1 MIRDRKGKWL
11 DSSVF
16 RQEAIKFL
24 EKGYYTEAP
33 YGTPEWLDY
42 WKEQLRRCIEGYE
55 VEGQKI
61 TGHHYCYLNFAQIE
75 RVEYRDGDEDDE
87 EALANKITSFPDF
100 WDGDYNF
107 FWSLEIARN
116 GICSKHTQVPSTDSE
131 KTKWNTLN
139 KKLKKLDKTSEEYF
153 KIKQERDKIS
163 EDVLGRLGLFVKPH
177 LDYLNGGYHFIV
189 GKARRKGYS
198 FKNGIIIANL
208 YNTVRNKLTLIGAYE
223 KKFIEQTMEKTLGFL
238 NFFNEHTG
246 FSKNRLIDK
255 KDFIKSGYIEEVNG
269 VNVEKG
275 YKSVIDAKRTFKDN
289 ADAMRGVDALFI
301 LLEEAGAFDNLAQS
315 YNAIVPSLTA
325 GSKITGQICII
336 GCVCKGT
343 KVYDAQ
349 GRLRNIED
357 ISKETGIIGY
367 AGTGVFKEKVTYVS
381 EPKKKPCYRII
392 TSNGKSIECSND
404 HPLMYSSNSADMRF
418 PTKKVA
424 FKKAEDLKVG
434 EQLISINQIPIFG
447 DKNIPYPRLIG
458 LLIGD
463 GYYGGTSTNLAI
475 ADSGIKE
482 FLDSLNVT
490 YKIVKQVDDYMYVN
504 IFGFSDLK
512 RELGIYGD
520 TKLKKHIPYDYHTYT
535 AKTLSEIVGGYFDA
549 DGTINYNKKKN
560 SYRISLCS
568 VNLFLLEQVQDI
580 LLRFGIHANIYKRK
594 HKPTILRSKV
604 NNKVYDINTEFSY
617 KLEFT
622 NIADVIKFKKQFYFT
637 DKKKQAILDSVDEN
651 RCGRL
656 QYDEVQFVNTLPNK
670 GEIFNYTKVG
680 NVRCEYIK
688 SIEYIGEQDVYN
700 LTANTSH
707 TYITNTFISHN
718 TSGDMEKG
726 TVDYA
731 DMYYNPLAYGL
742 MPFINIWDDN
752 AENTVCGF
760 FHPVVWNMEGFYDKQ
775 GNSDIKKA
783 LEWENARRKK
793 LLENSSSSILL
804 HRHMQEFPIKPAEA
818 FAMASHSEIV
828 CIEELRNRLNKI
840 QAKSIHIKKG
850 IPVTLHYNL
859 DRTKVL
865 AKPDLNNNLNPI
877 YNYKPK
883 TNDLNGAVVIY
894 EFPSDKVPQ
903 NFYKIG
909 YDPYRQNN
917 GTSLS
922 AITVFK
928 GHWRGEKTKYKIV
941 AEYYGRPQNSDMA
954 NEIALKLAMLYN
966 TQVMVENE
974 VTHPITYFER
984 KKALKY
990 LAAQPDRAI
999 SNSIQSSKVDRKYG
1013 CHMTDKIKEDC
1024 IKYTNDW
1031 LLNGY
1036 EDDFGNTLSVID
1048 EIDCPG
1054 FIEELLMYNRKG
1066 NFDRV
1071 SSFFMCMMQLQE
1083 QELEKEYSTSVD
1095 RVTEVINFLNKINGR
1110 R

>member
-1 MIRDRKGKWL
+1 MIRDSKGKWL

-16 RQEAIKFL
+16 RQEALRFM

-75 RVEYRDGDEDDE
+75 RVEYGEDDE
-87 EALANKITSFPDF
+87 DEDEALANKITSFPDF

-116 GICSKHTQVPSTDSE
+116 GICSKHTQVPSTDKE
-131 KTKWNTLN
+131 KSKWTELN
-139 KKLKKLDKTSEEYF
+139 KKLKKLTKDSEEY
-153 KIKQERDKIS
+153 IKTKSQRDKIS
-163 EDVLGRLGLFVKPH
+163 QDVLDRLGLFVKPH

-255 KDFIKSGYIEEVNG
+255 KDFIKSGYVEEING

-336 GCVCKGT
+336 G
-343 KVYDAQ
+343 
-349 GRLRNIED
+349 
-357 ISKETGIIGY
+357 
-367 AGTGVFKEKVTYVS
+367 
-381 EPKKKPCYRII
+381 
-392 TSNGKSIECSND
+392 
-404 HPLMYSSNSADMRF
+404 
-418 PTKKVA
+418 
-424 FKKAEDLKVG
+424 
-434 EQLISINQIPIFG
+434 
-447 DKNIPYPRLIG
+447 
-458 LLIGD
+458 
-463 GYYGGTSTNLAI
+463 
-475 ADSGIKE
+475 
-482 FLDSLNVT
+482 
-490 YKIVKQVDDYMYVN
+490 
-504 IFGFSDLK
+504 
-512 RELGIYGD
+512 
-520 TKLKKHIPYDYHTYT
+520 
-535 AKTLSEIVGGYFDA
+535 
-549 DGTINYNKKKN
+549 
-560 SYRISLCS
+560 
-568 VNLFLLEQVQDI
+568 
-580 LLRFGIHANIYKRK
+580 
-594 HKPTILRSKV
+594 
-604 NNKVYDINTEFSY
+604 
-617 KLEFT
+617 
-622 NIADVIKFKKQFYFT
+622 
-637 DKKKQAILDSVDEN
+637 
-651 RCGRL
+651 
-656 QYDEVQFVNTLPNK
+656 
-670 GEIFNYTKVG
+670 
-680 NVRCEYIK
+680 
-688 SIEYIGEQDVYN
+688 
-700 LTANTSH
+700 
-707 TYITNTFISHN
+707 

-731 DMYYNPLAYGL
+731 DMFYNPLAYGL
-742 MPFINIWDDN
+742 MPFVNIWDDN

-760 FHPVVWNMEGFYDKQ
+760 FHPVIWNMEGFYDKQ

-783 LEWENARRKK
+783 LEWENARRKR

-804 HRHMQEFPIKPAEA
+804 HRHMQEFPLCPAEA
-818 FAMASHSEIV
+818 FSMASHSEIV
-828 CIEELRNRLNKI
+828 CVEELRNRLNKI
-840 QAKSIHIKKG
+840 QAKSLHIKKG
-850 IPVTLHYNL
+850 IPVTLVYNQ
-859 DRTKVL
+859 DKTKVI
-865 AKPDLNNNLNPI
+865 AKPDLNNVLNPI

-894 EFPSDKVPQ
+894 EFPSENVPQ

-941 AEYYGRPQNSDMA
+941 AEYYGRPQNSDMV
-954 NEIALKLAMLYN
+954 NEIALKLAILYN

-1083 QELEKEYSTSVD
+1083 QELEKEYSSSVS
-1095 RVTEVINFLNKINGR
+1095 RLEEVISYLNSLNGR

>member
-1 MIRDRKGKWL
+1 MIRDSKGKWL

-16 RQEAIKFL
+16 RQEALRFM

-75 RVEYRDGDEDDE
+75 RVEYGEDDE
-87 EALANKITSFPDF
+87 DEDEALANKITSFPDF

-116 GICSKHTQVPSTDSE
+116 GICSKHTQVPSTDKE
-131 KTKWNTLN
+131 KSKWTELN
-139 KKLKKLDKTSEEYF
+139 KKLKKLTKDSEEY
-153 KIKQERDKIS
+153 IKTKNQRDKIS
-163 EDVLGRLGLFVKPH
+163 QDVLDRLGLFVKPH

-255 KDFIKSGYIEEVNG
+255 KDFIKSGYVEEVNG

-336 GCVCKGT
+336 G
-343 KVYDAQ
+343 
-349 GRLRNIED
+349 
-357 ISKETGIIGY
+357 
-367 AGTGVFKEKVTYVS
+367 
-381 EPKKKPCYRII
+381 
-392 TSNGKSIECSND
+392 
-404 HPLMYSSNSADMRF
+404 
-418 PTKKVA
+418 
-424 FKKAEDLKVG
+424 
-434 EQLISINQIPIFG
+434 
-447 DKNIPYPRLIG
+447 
-458 LLIGD
+458 
-463 GYYGGTSTNLAI
+463 
-475 ADSGIKE
+475 
-482 FLDSLNVT
+482 
-490 YKIVKQVDDYMYVN
+490 
-504 IFGFSDLK
+504 
-512 RELGIYGD
+512 
-520 TKLKKHIPYDYHTYT
+520 
-535 AKTLSEIVGGYFDA
+535 
-549 DGTINYNKKKN
+549 
-560 SYRISLCS
+560 
-568 VNLFLLEQVQDI
+568 
-580 LLRFGIHANIYKRK
+580 
-594 HKPTILRSKV
+594 
-604 NNKVYDINTEFSY
+604 
-617 KLEFT
+617 
-622 NIADVIKFKKQFYFT
+622 
-637 DKKKQAILDSVDEN
+637 
-651 RCGRL
+651 
-656 QYDEVQFVNTLPNK
+656 
-670 GEIFNYTKVG
+670 
-680 NVRCEYIK
+680 
-688 SIEYIGEQDVYN
+688 
-700 LTANTSH
+700 
-707 TYITNTFISHN
+707 

-731 DMYYNPLAYGL
+731 DMFYNPLAYGL
-742 MPFINIWDDN
+742 MPFVNIWDDN

-783 LEWENARRKK
+783 LEWENARRKR

-804 HRHMQEFPIKPAEA
+804 HRHMQEFPLCPAEA
-818 FAMASHSEIV
+818 FSMASHSEIV
-828 CIEELRNRLNKI
+828 CVEELRNRLNKI
-840 QAKSIHIKKG
+840 QAKSLHIKKG
-850 IPVTLHYNL
+850 IPVTLVYNQ
-859 DRTKVL
+859 DKTKVI
-865 AKPDLNNNLNPI
+865 AKPDLNNVLNPI

-894 EFPSDKVPQ
+894 EFPSENVPQ

-941 AEYYGRPQNSDMA
+941 AEYYGRPQNSDMV

-1083 QELEKEYSTSVD
+1083 QELEKEYSSSVS
-1095 RVTEVINFLNKINGR
+1095 RLEEVISYLNSLNGR

>member
-1 MIRDRKGKWL
+1 MIRDSKGKWL

-16 RQEAIKFL
+16 RQEALRFM

-55 VEGQKI
+55 IEGQKI

-75 RVEYRDGDEDDE
+75 RVEYGEDDE
-87 EALANKITSFPDF
+87 DEDEALANKITSFPDF

-116 GICSKHTQVPSTDSE
+116 GICSKHTQVPSTDKE
-131 KTKWNTLN
+131 KSKWTELN
-139 KKLKKLDKTSEEYF
+139 KKLKKLTKDSEEY
-153 KIKQERDKIS
+153 IKTKSQRDKIS
-163 EDVLGRLGLFVKPH
+163 QDVLDRLGLFVKPH

-246 FSKNRLIDK
+246 FSKNKLIDK
-255 KDFIKSGYIEEVNG
+255 KDFIKSGYVEEVNG

-336 GCVCKGT
+336 G
-343 KVYDAQ
+343 
-349 GRLRNIED
+349 
-357 ISKETGIIGY
+357 
-367 AGTGVFKEKVTYVS
+367 
-381 EPKKKPCYRII
+381 
-392 TSNGKSIECSND
+392 
-404 HPLMYSSNSADMRF
+404 
-418 PTKKVA
+418 
-424 FKKAEDLKVG
+424 
-434 EQLISINQIPIFG
+434 
-447 DKNIPYPRLIG
+447 
-458 LLIGD
+458 
-463 GYYGGTSTNLAI
+463 
-475 ADSGIKE
+475 
-482 FLDSLNVT
+482 
-490 YKIVKQVDDYMYVN
+490 
-504 IFGFSDLK
+504 
-512 RELGIYGD
+512 
-520 TKLKKHIPYDYHTYT
+520 
-535 AKTLSEIVGGYFDA
+535 
-549 DGTINYNKKKN
+549 
-560 SYRISLCS
+560 
-568 VNLFLLEQVQDI
+568 
-580 LLRFGIHANIYKRK
+580 
-594 HKPTILRSKV
+594 
-604 NNKVYDINTEFSY
+604 
-617 KLEFT
+617 
-622 NIADVIKFKKQFYFT
+622 
-637 DKKKQAILDSVDEN
+637 
-651 RCGRL
+651 
-656 QYDEVQFVNTLPNK
+656 
-670 GEIFNYTKVG
+670 
-680 NVRCEYIK
+680 
-688 SIEYIGEQDVYN
+688 
-700 LTANTSH
+700 
-707 TYITNTFISHN
+707 

-731 DMYYNPLAYGL
+731 DMFYNPLAYGL
-742 MPFINIWDDN
+742 MPFVNIWDDN

-783 LEWENARRKK
+783 LEWENARRKR

-804 HRHMQEFPIKPAEA
+804 HRHMQEFPLCPAEA
-818 FAMASHSEIV
+818 FSMASHSEIV

-840 QAKSIHIKKG
+840 QAKSLHIKKG
-850 IPVTLHYNL
+850 IPVTLVYNQ
-859 DRTKVL
+859 DKTKVI
-865 AKPDLNNNLNPI
+865 AKPDLNNVLNPI

-894 EFPSDKVPQ
+894 EFPSENVPQ

-941 AEYYGRPQNSDMA
+941 AEYYGRPQNSDMV
-954 NEIALKLAMLYN
+954 NEIALKLAILYN

-1083 QELEKEYSTSVD
+1083 QELEKEYSSSVS
-1095 RVTEVINFLNKINGR
+1095 RLEEVISYLNSLNGR

>member
-1 MIRDRKGKWL
+1 MIRDSKGKWL

-16 RQEAIKFL
+16 RQEALRFM

-75 RVEYRDGDEDDE
+75 RVEYGEDDE
-87 EALANKITSFPDF
+87 DEDEALANKITSFPDF

-116 GICSKHTQVPSTDSE
+116 GICSKHTQVPSTDKE
-131 KTKWNTLN
+131 KSKWTELN
-139 KKLKKLDKTSEEYF
+139 KKLKKLTKDSEEY
-153 KIKQERDKIS
+153 IKTKNQRDKIS
-163 EDVLGRLGLFVKPH
+163 QDVLDRLGLFVKPH

-255 KDFIKSGYIEEVNG
+255 KDFIKSGYVEEING

-336 GCVCKGT
+336 G
-343 KVYDAQ
+343 
-349 GRLRNIED
+349 
-357 ISKETGIIGY
+357 
-367 AGTGVFKEKVTYVS
+367 
-381 EPKKKPCYRII
+381 
-392 TSNGKSIECSND
+392 
-404 HPLMYSSNSADMRF
+404 
-418 PTKKVA
+418 
-424 FKKAEDLKVG
+424 
-434 EQLISINQIPIFG
+434 
-447 DKNIPYPRLIG
+447 
-458 LLIGD
+458 
-463 GYYGGTSTNLAI
+463 
-475 ADSGIKE
+475 
-482 FLDSLNVT
+482 
-490 YKIVKQVDDYMYVN
+490 
-504 IFGFSDLK
+504 
-512 RELGIYGD
+512 
-520 TKLKKHIPYDYHTYT
+520 
-535 AKTLSEIVGGYFDA
+535 
-549 DGTINYNKKKN
+549 
-560 SYRISLCS
+560 
-568 VNLFLLEQVQDI
+568 
-580 LLRFGIHANIYKRK
+580 
-594 HKPTILRSKV
+594 
-604 NNKVYDINTEFSY
+604 
-617 KLEFT
+617 
-622 NIADVIKFKKQFYFT
+622 
-637 DKKKQAILDSVDEN
+637 
-651 RCGRL
+651 
-656 QYDEVQFVNTLPNK
+656 
-670 GEIFNYTKVG
+670 
-680 NVRCEYIK
+680 
-688 SIEYIGEQDVYN
+688 
-700 LTANTSH
+700 
-707 TYITNTFISHN
+707 

-731 DMYYNPLAYGL
+731 DMFYNPLAYGL
-742 MPFINIWDDN
+742 MPFVNIWDDN

-783 LEWENARRKK
+783 LEWENARRKR

-804 HRHMQEFPIKPAEA
+804 HRHMQEFPLCPAEA
-818 FAMASHSEIV
+818 FSMASHSEIV
-828 CIEELRNRLNKI
+828 CVEELRNRLNKI
-840 QAKSIHIKKG
+840 QAKSLHIKKG
-850 IPVTLHYNL
+850 IPVTLVYNQ
-859 DRTKVL
+859 DKTKVI
-865 AKPDLNNNLNPI
+865 AKPDLNNVLNPI

-894 EFPSDKVPQ
+894 EFPSENVPQ

-941 AEYYGRPQNSDMA
+941 AEYYGRPQNSDMV

-984 KKALKY
+984 KKELKY

-1083 QELEKEYSTSVD
+1083 QELEKEYSSSVS
-1095 RVTEVINFLNKINGR
+1095 RLEEVISYLNSLNGR

>member
-1 MIRDRKGKWL
+1 MIRDNKGKWL

-16 RQEAIKFL
+16 RQEALRFM

-75 RVEYRDGDEDDE
+75 RVEYGEEDDDED

-116 GICSKHTQVPSTDSE
+116 GICSKHTQVPSTDKE
-131 KTKWNTLN
+131 KSKWTELN
-139 KKLKKLDKTSEEYF
+139 KKLKKLTKDSEEYN
-153 KIKQERDKIS
+153 KTKNQRDKIS
-163 EDVLGRLGLFVKPH
+163 QDVLDRLGLFVKPH

-255 KDFIKSGYIEEVNG
+255 KDFIKSGYVEEING

-336 GCVCKGT
+336 G
-343 KVYDAQ
+343 
-349 GRLRNIED
+349 
-357 ISKETGIIGY
+357 
-367 AGTGVFKEKVTYVS
+367 
-381 EPKKKPCYRII
+381 
-392 TSNGKSIECSND
+392 
-404 HPLMYSSNSADMRF
+404 
-418 PTKKVA
+418 
-424 FKKAEDLKVG
+424 
-434 EQLISINQIPIFG
+434 
-447 DKNIPYPRLIG
+447 
-458 LLIGD
+458 
-463 GYYGGTSTNLAI
+463 
-475 ADSGIKE
+475 
-482 FLDSLNVT
+482 
-490 YKIVKQVDDYMYVN
+490 
-504 IFGFSDLK
+504 
-512 RELGIYGD
+512 
-520 TKLKKHIPYDYHTYT
+520 
-535 AKTLSEIVGGYFDA
+535 
-549 DGTINYNKKKN
+549 
-560 SYRISLCS
+560 
-568 VNLFLLEQVQDI
+568 
-580 LLRFGIHANIYKRK
+580 
-594 HKPTILRSKV
+594 
-604 NNKVYDINTEFSY
+604 
-617 KLEFT
+617 
-622 NIADVIKFKKQFYFT
+622 
-637 DKKKQAILDSVDEN
+637 
-651 RCGRL
+651 
-656 QYDEVQFVNTLPNK
+656 
-670 GEIFNYTKVG
+670 
-680 NVRCEYIK
+680 
-688 SIEYIGEQDVYN
+688 
-700 LTANTSH
+700 
-707 TYITNTFISHN
+707 

-731 DMYYNPLAYGL
+731 DMFYNPLAYGL
-742 MPFINIWDDN
+742 MPFVNIWDDN

-783 LEWENARRKK
+783 LEWENARRKR

-804 HRHMQEFPIKPAEA
+804 HRHMQEFPLCPAEA
-818 FAMASHSEIV
+818 FSMASHSEIV

-840 QAKSIHIKKG
+840 QAKSLHIKKG
-850 IPVTLHYNL
+850 IPVTLVYNQ
-859 DRTKVL
+859 DKTKVI
-865 AKPDLNNNLNPI
+865 AKPDLNNVLNPI

-894 EFPSDKVPQ
+894 EFPSENVPQ

-941 AEYYGRPQNSDMA
+941 AEYYGRPQNSDMV
-954 NEIALKLAMLYN
+954 NEIALKLAILYN

-1083 QELEKEYSTSVD
+1083 QELEKEYSSSVS
-1095 RVTEVINFLNKINGR
+1095 RLEEVISYLNSLNGR

>member
-1 MIRDRKGKWL
+1 MIRDSKGKWL

-16 RQEAIKFL
+16 RQEAIRFM

-75 RVEYRDGDEDDE
+75 RVEYGEDDE
-87 EALANKITSFPDF
+87 DEDEALANKITSFPDF

-116 GICSKHTQVPSTDSE
+116 GICSKHTQVPSTDKE
-131 KTKWNTLN
+131 KSKWTELN
-139 KKLKKLDKTSEEYF
+139 KKLKKLTKDSEEY
-153 KIKQERDKIS
+153 IKTKSQRDKIS
-163 EDVLGRLGLFVKPH
+163 QDVLDRLGLFVKPH

-255 KDFIKSGYIEEVNG
+255 KDFIKSGYVEEING

-336 GCVCKGT
+336 G
-343 KVYDAQ
+343 
-349 GRLRNIED
+349 
-357 ISKETGIIGY
+357 
-367 AGTGVFKEKVTYVS
+367 
-381 EPKKKPCYRII
+381 
-392 TSNGKSIECSND
+392 
-404 HPLMYSSNSADMRF
+404 
-418 PTKKVA
+418 
-424 FKKAEDLKVG
+424 
-434 EQLISINQIPIFG
+434 
-447 DKNIPYPRLIG
+447 
-458 LLIGD
+458 
-463 GYYGGTSTNLAI
+463 
-475 ADSGIKE
+475 
-482 FLDSLNVT
+482 
-490 YKIVKQVDDYMYVN
+490 
-504 IFGFSDLK
+504 
-512 RELGIYGD
+512 
-520 TKLKKHIPYDYHTYT
+520 
-535 AKTLSEIVGGYFDA
+535 
-549 DGTINYNKKKN
+549 
-560 SYRISLCS
+560 
-568 VNLFLLEQVQDI
+568 
-580 LLRFGIHANIYKRK
+580 
-594 HKPTILRSKV
+594 
-604 NNKVYDINTEFSY
+604 
-617 KLEFT
+617 
-622 NIADVIKFKKQFYFT
+622 
-637 DKKKQAILDSVDEN
+637 
-651 RCGRL
+651 
-656 QYDEVQFVNTLPNK
+656 
-670 GEIFNYTKVG
+670 
-680 NVRCEYIK
+680 
-688 SIEYIGEQDVYN
+688 
-700 LTANTSH
+700 
-707 TYITNTFISHN
+707 

-731 DMYYNPLAYGL
+731 DMFYNPLAYGL
-742 MPFINIWDDN
+742 MPFVNIWDDN

-783 LEWENARRKK
+783 LEWENARRKR

-804 HRHMQEFPIKPAEA
+804 HRHMQEFPLCPAEA
-818 FAMASHSEIV
+818 FSMASHSEIV

-840 QAKSIHIKKG
+840 QAKSLHIKKG
-850 IPVTLHYNL
+850 IPVTLVYNQ
-859 DRTKVL
+859 DKTKVI
-865 AKPDLNNNLNPI
+865 AKPDLNNVLNPI

-894 EFPSDKVPQ
+894 EFPSENVPQ

-941 AEYYGRPQNSDMA
+941 AEYYGRPQNSDMV
-954 NEIALKLAMLYN
+954 NEIALKLAILYN

-1083 QELEKEYSTSVD
+1083 QELEKEYSSSVS
-1095 RVTEVINFLNKINGR
+1095 RLEEVISYLNSLNGR

>member
-1 MIRDRKGKWL
+1 MIRDSKGKWL

-16 RQEAIKFL
+16 RQEALRFM

-75 RVEYRDGDEDDE
+75 RVEYGEDDE
-87 EALANKITSFPDF
+87 DEDEALANKITSFPDF

-116 GICSKHTQVPSTDSE
+116 GICSKHTQVPSTDKE
-131 KTKWNTLN
+131 KSKWTELN
-139 KKLKKLDKTSEEYF
+139 KKLKKLTKDSEEY
-153 KIKQERDKIS
+153 IKTKSQRDKIS
-163 EDVLGRLGLFVKPH
+163 QDVLDRLGLFVKPH

-255 KDFIKSGYIEEVNG
+255 KDFIKSGYVEEING

-336 GCVCKGT
+336 G
-343 KVYDAQ
+343 
-349 GRLRNIED
+349 
-357 ISKETGIIGY
+357 
-367 AGTGVFKEKVTYVS
+367 
-381 EPKKKPCYRII
+381 
-392 TSNGKSIECSND
+392 
-404 HPLMYSSNSADMRF
+404 
-418 PTKKVA
+418 
-424 FKKAEDLKVG
+424 
-434 EQLISINQIPIFG
+434 
-447 DKNIPYPRLIG
+447 
-458 LLIGD
+458 
-463 GYYGGTSTNLAI
+463 
-475 ADSGIKE
+475 
-482 FLDSLNVT
+482 
-490 YKIVKQVDDYMYVN
+490 
-504 IFGFSDLK
+504 
-512 RELGIYGD
+512 
-520 TKLKKHIPYDYHTYT
+520 
-535 AKTLSEIVGGYFDA
+535 
-549 DGTINYNKKKN
+549 
-560 SYRISLCS
+560 
-568 VNLFLLEQVQDI
+568 
-580 LLRFGIHANIYKRK
+580 
-594 HKPTILRSKV
+594 
-604 NNKVYDINTEFSY
+604 
-617 KLEFT
+617 
-622 NIADVIKFKKQFYFT
+622 
-637 DKKKQAILDSVDEN
+637 
-651 RCGRL
+651 
-656 QYDEVQFVNTLPNK
+656 
-670 GEIFNYTKVG
+670 
-680 NVRCEYIK
+680 
-688 SIEYIGEQDVYN
+688 
-700 LTANTSH
+700 
-707 TYITNTFISHN
+707 

-731 DMYYNPLAYGL
+731 DMFYNPLAYGL
-742 MPFINIWDDN
+742 MPFVNIWDDN

-783 LEWENARRKK
+783 LEWENARRKR

-804 HRHMQEFPIKPAEA
+804 HRHMQEFPLCPAEA
-818 FAMASHSEIV
+818 FSMASHSEIV

-840 QAKSIHIKKG
+840 QAKSLHIKKG
-850 IPVTLHYNL
+850 IPVTLVYNQ
-859 DRTKVL
+859 DKTKVI
-865 AKPDLNNNLNPI
+865 AKPDLNNVLNPI

-894 EFPSDKVPQ
+894 EFPSENVPQ

-941 AEYYGRPQNSDMA
+941 AEYYGRPQNSDMV
-954 NEIALKLAMLYN
+954 NEIALKLAILYN

-1083 QELEKEYSTSVD
+1083 QELEKEYSSSVS
-1095 RVTEVINFLNKINGR
+1095 RLEEVISYLNSLNGR

>member
-1 MIRDRKGKWL
+1 MIRDSKGKWL

-16 RQEAIKFL
+16 RQEALRFM

-75 RVEYRDGDEDDE
+75 RVEYGEDDE
-87 EALANKITSFPDF
+87 DEDEALANKITSFPDF

-116 GICSKHTQVPSTDSE
+116 GICSKHTQVPSTDKE
-131 KTKWNTLN
+131 KSKWTELN
-139 KKLKKLDKTSEEYF
+139 KKLKKLTKDSEEY
-153 KIKQERDKIS
+153 IKTKSQRDKIS
-163 EDVLGRLGLFVKPH
+163 QDVLDRLGLFVKPH

-255 KDFIKSGYIEEVNG
+255 KDFIKSGYVEEING

-336 GCVCKGT
+336 G
-343 KVYDAQ
+343 
-349 GRLRNIED
+349 
-357 ISKETGIIGY
+357 
-367 AGTGVFKEKVTYVS
+367 
-381 EPKKKPCYRII
+381 
-392 TSNGKSIECSND
+392 
-404 HPLMYSSNSADMRF
+404 
-418 PTKKVA
+418 
-424 FKKAEDLKVG
+424 
-434 EQLISINQIPIFG
+434 
-447 DKNIPYPRLIG
+447 
-458 LLIGD
+458 
-463 GYYGGTSTNLAI
+463 
-475 ADSGIKE
+475 
-482 FLDSLNVT
+482 
-490 YKIVKQVDDYMYVN
+490 
-504 IFGFSDLK
+504 
-512 RELGIYGD
+512 
-520 TKLKKHIPYDYHTYT
+520 
-535 AKTLSEIVGGYFDA
+535 
-549 DGTINYNKKKN
+549 
-560 SYRISLCS
+560 
-568 VNLFLLEQVQDI
+568 
-580 LLRFGIHANIYKRK
+580 
-594 HKPTILRSKV
+594 
-604 NNKVYDINTEFSY
+604 
-617 KLEFT
+617 
-622 NIADVIKFKKQFYFT
+622 
-637 DKKKQAILDSVDEN
+637 
-651 RCGRL
+651 
-656 QYDEVQFVNTLPNK
+656 
-670 GEIFNYTKVG
+670 
-680 NVRCEYIK
+680 
-688 SIEYIGEQDVYN
+688 
-700 LTANTSH
+700 
-707 TYITNTFISHN
+707 

-731 DMYYNPLAYGL
+731 DMFYNPLAYGL
-742 MPFINIWDDN
+742 MPFVNIWDDN

-783 LEWENARRKK
+783 LEWENARRKR

-804 HRHMQEFPIKPAEA
+804 HRHMQEFPLCPAEA
-818 FAMASHSEIV
+818 FSMASHSEIV

-840 QAKSIHIKKG
+840 QAKSLHIKKG
-850 IPVTLHYNL
+850 IPVTLVYNQ
-859 DRTKVL
+859 DKTKVI
-865 AKPDLNNNLNPI
+865 AKPDLNNVLNPI

-894 EFPSDKVPQ
+894 EFPSENVQQ

-941 AEYYGRPQNSDMA
+941 AEYYGRPQNSDMV
-954 NEIALKLAMLYN
+954 NEIALKLAILYN

-1083 QELEKEYSTSVD
+1083 QELEKEYSSSVS
-1095 RVTEVINFLNKINGR
+1095 RLEEVISYLNSLNGR

>member
-1 MIRDRKGKWL
+1 MIRDSKGKWL

-16 RQEAIKFL
+16 RQEAIRFM

-33 YGTPEWLDY
+33 YGTTEWLDY

-75 RVEYRDGDEDDE
+75 RVEYGEEDEDED

-116 GICSKHTQVPSTDSE
+116 GICSKHTQVPSTDKE
-131 KTKWNTLN
+131 KSKWTELN
-139 KKLKKLDKTSEEYF
+139 KKLKKLTKDSEEY
-153 KIKQERDKIS
+153 IKTKNQRDKIS
-163 EDVLGRLGLFVKPH
+163 QDVLDRLGLFVKPH

-255 KDFIKSGYIEEVNG
+255 KDFIKSGYVEEING

-336 GCVCKGT
+336 G
-343 KVYDAQ
+343 
-349 GRLRNIED
+349 
-357 ISKETGIIGY
+357 
-367 AGTGVFKEKVTYVS
+367 
-381 EPKKKPCYRII
+381 
-392 TSNGKSIECSND
+392 
-404 HPLMYSSNSADMRF
+404 
-418 PTKKVA
+418 
-424 FKKAEDLKVG
+424 
-434 EQLISINQIPIFG
+434 
-447 DKNIPYPRLIG
+447 
-458 LLIGD
+458 
-463 GYYGGTSTNLAI
+463 
-475 ADSGIKE
+475 
-482 FLDSLNVT
+482 
-490 YKIVKQVDDYMYVN
+490 
-504 IFGFSDLK
+504 
-512 RELGIYGD
+512 
-520 TKLKKHIPYDYHTYT
+520 
-535 AKTLSEIVGGYFDA
+535 
-549 DGTINYNKKKN
+549 
-560 SYRISLCS
+560 
-568 VNLFLLEQVQDI
+568 
-580 LLRFGIHANIYKRK
+580 
-594 HKPTILRSKV
+594 
-604 NNKVYDINTEFSY
+604 
-617 KLEFT
+617 
-622 NIADVIKFKKQFYFT
+622 
-637 DKKKQAILDSVDEN
+637 
-651 RCGRL
+651 
-656 QYDEVQFVNTLPNK
+656 
-670 GEIFNYTKVG
+670 
-680 NVRCEYIK
+680 
-688 SIEYIGEQDVYN
+688 
-700 LTANTSH
+700 
-707 TYITNTFISHN
+707 

-731 DMYYNPLAYGL
+731 DMFYNPLAYGL
-742 MPFINIWDDN
+742 MPFVNIWDDN

-783 LEWENARRKK
+783 LEWENARRKR

-804 HRHMQEFPIKPAEA
+804 HRHMQEFPLCPAEA
-818 FAMASHSEIV
+818 FSMASHSEIV

-840 QAKSIHIKKG
+840 QAKSLHIKKG
-850 IPVTLHYNL
+850 IPVTLVYNQ
-859 DRTKVL
+859 DKTKVI
-865 AKPDLNNNLNPI
+865 AKPDLNNVLNPI

-894 EFPSDKVPQ
+894 EFPSENVPQ

-941 AEYYGRPQNSDMA
+941 AEYYGRPQNSDMV
-954 NEIALKLAMLYN
+954 NEIALKLAILYN

-1083 QELEKEYSTSVD
+1083 QELEKEYSSSVS
-1095 RVTEVINFLNKINGR
+1095 RLEEVISYLNSLNGR

>member
-1 MIRDRKGKWL
+1 MIRDSKGKWL

-16 RQEAIKFL
+16 RQEALRFM

-75 RVEYRDGDEDDE
+75 RVEYGEDDE
-87 EALANKITSFPDF
+87 DEDEALANKITSFPDF

-116 GICSKHTQVPSTDSE
+116 GICSKHTQVPSTDKE
-131 KTKWNTLN
+131 KSKWTELN
-139 KKLKKLDKTSEEYF
+139 KKLKKLTKDSEEY
-153 KIKQERDKIS
+153 IKTKSQRDKIS
-163 EDVLGRLGLFVKPH
+163 QDVLDRLGLFVKPH

-255 KDFIKSGYIEEVNG
+255 KDFIKSGYVEEING

-336 GCVCKGT
+336 G
-343 KVYDAQ
+343 
-349 GRLRNIED
+349 
-357 ISKETGIIGY
+357 
-367 AGTGVFKEKVTYVS
+367 
-381 EPKKKPCYRII
+381 
-392 TSNGKSIECSND
+392 
-404 HPLMYSSNSADMRF
+404 
-418 PTKKVA
+418 
-424 FKKAEDLKVG
+424 
-434 EQLISINQIPIFG
+434 
-447 DKNIPYPRLIG
+447 
-458 LLIGD
+458 
-463 GYYGGTSTNLAI
+463 
-475 ADSGIKE
+475 
-482 FLDSLNVT
+482 
-490 YKIVKQVDDYMYVN
+490 
-504 IFGFSDLK
+504 
-512 RELGIYGD
+512 
-520 TKLKKHIPYDYHTYT
+520 
-535 AKTLSEIVGGYFDA
+535 
-549 DGTINYNKKKN
+549 
-560 SYRISLCS
+560 
-568 VNLFLLEQVQDI
+568 
-580 LLRFGIHANIYKRK
+580 
-594 HKPTILRSKV
+594 
-604 NNKVYDINTEFSY
+604 
-617 KLEFT
+617 
-622 NIADVIKFKKQFYFT
+622 
-637 DKKKQAILDSVDEN
+637 
-651 RCGRL
+651 
-656 QYDEVQFVNTLPNK
+656 
-670 GEIFNYTKVG
+670 
-680 NVRCEYIK
+680 
-688 SIEYIGEQDVYN
+688 
-700 LTANTSH
+700 
-707 TYITNTFISHN
+707 

-731 DMYYNPLAYGL
+731 DMFYNPLAYGL
-742 MPFINIWDDN
+742 MPFVNIWDDN

-783 LEWENARRKK
+783 LEWENARRKR

-804 HRHMQEFPIKPAEA
+804 HRHMQEFPLCPAEA
-818 FAMASHSEIV
+818 FSMASHSEIV
-828 CIEELRNRLNKI
+828 CVEELRNRLNKI
-840 QAKSIHIKKG
+840 QAKSLHIKKG
-850 IPVTLHYNL
+850 IPVTLVYNQ
-859 DRTKVL
+859 DKTKVI
-865 AKPDLNNNLNPI
+865 AKPDLNNVLNPI

-894 EFPSDKVPQ
+894 EFPSENVPQ

-941 AEYYGRPQNSDMA
+941 AEYYGRPQNSDMV
-954 NEIALKLAMLYN
+954 NEIALKLAILYN

-1083 QELEKEYSTSVD
+1083 QELEKEYSSSVS
-1095 RVTEVINFLNKINGR
+1095 RLEEVISYLNSLNGR

>member
-1 MIRDRKGKWL
+1 MIRDSKGKWL

-16 RQEAIKFL
+16 RQEALRFM

-75 RVEYRDGDEDDE
+75 RVEYGEDDE
-87 EALANKITSFPDF
+87 DEDEALANKITSFPDF

-116 GICSKHTQVPSTDSE
+116 GICSKHTQVPSTDKE
-131 KTKWNTLN
+131 KSKWTELN
-139 KKLKKLDKTSEEYF
+139 KKLKKLTKDSEEY
-153 KIKQERDKIS
+153 IKTKNQRDKIS
-163 EDVLGRLGLFVKPH
+163 QDVLDRLGLFVKPH

-255 KDFIKSGYIEEVNG
+255 KDFIKSGYVEEING

-336 GCVCKGT
+336 G
-343 KVYDAQ
+343 
-349 GRLRNIED
+349 
-357 ISKETGIIGY
+357 
-367 AGTGVFKEKVTYVS
+367 
-381 EPKKKPCYRII
+381 
-392 TSNGKSIECSND
+392 
-404 HPLMYSSNSADMRF
+404 
-418 PTKKVA
+418 
-424 FKKAEDLKVG
+424 
-434 EQLISINQIPIFG
+434 
-447 DKNIPYPRLIG
+447 
-458 LLIGD
+458 
-463 GYYGGTSTNLAI
+463 
-475 ADSGIKE
+475 
-482 FLDSLNVT
+482 
-490 YKIVKQVDDYMYVN
+490 
-504 IFGFSDLK
+504 
-512 RELGIYGD
+512 
-520 TKLKKHIPYDYHTYT
+520 
-535 AKTLSEIVGGYFDA
+535 
-549 DGTINYNKKKN
+549 
-560 SYRISLCS
+560 
-568 VNLFLLEQVQDI
+568 
-580 LLRFGIHANIYKRK
+580 
-594 HKPTILRSKV
+594 
-604 NNKVYDINTEFSY
+604 
-617 KLEFT
+617 
-622 NIADVIKFKKQFYFT
+622 
-637 DKKKQAILDSVDEN
+637 
-651 RCGRL
+651 
-656 QYDEVQFVNTLPNK
+656 
-670 GEIFNYTKVG
+670 
-680 NVRCEYIK
+680 
-688 SIEYIGEQDVYN
+688 
-700 LTANTSH
+700 
-707 TYITNTFISHN
+707 

-731 DMYYNPLAYGL
+731 DMFYNPLAYGL
-742 MPFINIWDDN
+742 MPFVNIWDDN

-783 LEWENARRKK
+783 LEWENARRKR

-804 HRHMQEFPIKPAEA
+804 HRHMQEFPLCPAEA
-818 FAMASHSEIV
+818 FSMASHSEIV

-840 QAKSIHIKKG
+840 QAKSLHIKKG
-850 IPVTLHYNL
+850 IPVTLVYNQ
-859 DRTKVL
+859 DKTKVI
-865 AKPDLNNNLNPI
+865 AKPDLNNVLNPI

-894 EFPSDKVPQ
+894 EFPSENVPQ

-941 AEYYGRPQNSDMA
+941 AEYYGRPQNSDMV
-954 NEIALKLAMLYN
+954 NEIALKLAILYN

-1083 QELEKEYSTSVD
+1083 QELEKEYSSSVS
-1095 RVTEVINFLNKINGR
+1095 RLEEVISYLNSLNGR

>member
-1 MIRDRKGKWL
+1 MIRDSKGKWL

-16 RQEAIKFL
+16 RQEALRFM

-75 RVEYRDGDEDDE
+75 RVEYGEEDDDED

-116 GICSKHTQVPSTDSE
+116 GICSKHTQVPSTDKE
-131 KTKWNTLN
+131 KSKWTELN
-139 KKLKKLDKTSEEYF
+139 KKLKKLTKDSEEYN
-153 KIKQERDKIS
+153 KTKNQRDKIS
-163 EDVLGRLGLFVKPH
+163 QDVLDRLGLFVKPH

-255 KDFIKSGYIEEVNG
+255 KDFIKSGYVEEING

-336 GCVCKGT
+336 G
-343 KVYDAQ
+343 
-349 GRLRNIED
+349 
-357 ISKETGIIGY
+357 
-367 AGTGVFKEKVTYVS
+367 
-381 EPKKKPCYRII
+381 
-392 TSNGKSIECSND
+392 
-404 HPLMYSSNSADMRF
+404 
-418 PTKKVA
+418 
-424 FKKAEDLKVG
+424 
-434 EQLISINQIPIFG
+434 
-447 DKNIPYPRLIG
+447 
-458 LLIGD
+458 
-463 GYYGGTSTNLAI
+463 
-475 ADSGIKE
+475 
-482 FLDSLNVT
+482 
-490 YKIVKQVDDYMYVN
+490 
-504 IFGFSDLK
+504 
-512 RELGIYGD
+512 
-520 TKLKKHIPYDYHTYT
+520 
-535 AKTLSEIVGGYFDA
+535 
-549 DGTINYNKKKN
+549 
-560 SYRISLCS
+560 
-568 VNLFLLEQVQDI
+568 
-580 LLRFGIHANIYKRK
+580 
-594 HKPTILRSKV
+594 
-604 NNKVYDINTEFSY
+604 
-617 KLEFT
+617 
-622 NIADVIKFKKQFYFT
+622 
-637 DKKKQAILDSVDEN
+637 
-651 RCGRL
+651 
-656 QYDEVQFVNTLPNK
+656 
-670 GEIFNYTKVG
+670 
-680 NVRCEYIK
+680 
-688 SIEYIGEQDVYN
+688 
-700 LTANTSH
+700 
-707 TYITNTFISHN
+707 

-731 DMYYNPLAYGL
+731 DMFYNPLAYGL
-742 MPFINIWDDN
+742 MPFVNIWDDN

-783 LEWENARRKK
+783 LEWENARRKR

-804 HRHMQEFPIKPAEA
+804 HRHMQEFPLCPAEA
-818 FAMASHSEIV
+818 FSMASHSEIV

-840 QAKSIHIKKG
+840 QAKSLHIKKG
-850 IPVTLHYNL
+850 IPVTLVYNQ
-859 DRTKVL
+859 DKTKVI
-865 AKPDLNNNLNPI
+865 AKPDLNNVLNPI

-894 EFPSDKVPQ
+894 EFPSENVPQ

-941 AEYYGRPQNSDMA
+941 AEYYGRPQNSDMV
-954 NEIALKLAMLYN
+954 NEIALKLAILYN

-1083 QELEKEYSTSVD
+1083 QELEKEYSSSVS
-1095 RVTEVINFLNKINGR
+1095 RLEEVISYLNSLNGR

>member
-116 GICSKHTQVPSTDSE
+116 GICSKYTQVPSTDSE

-336 GCVCKGT
+336 G
-343 KVYDAQ
+343 
-349 GRLRNIED
+349 
-357 ISKETGIIGY
+357 
-367 AGTGVFKEKVTYVS
+367 
-381 EPKKKPCYRII
+381 
-392 TSNGKSIECSND
+392 
-404 HPLMYSSNSADMRF
+404 
-418 PTKKVA
+418 
-424 FKKAEDLKVG
+424 
-434 EQLISINQIPIFG
+434 
-447 DKNIPYPRLIG
+447 
-458 LLIGD
+458 
-463 GYYGGTSTNLAI
+463 
-475 ADSGIKE
+475 
-482 FLDSLNVT
+482 
-490 YKIVKQVDDYMYVN
+490 
-504 IFGFSDLK
+504 
-512 RELGIYGD
+512 
-520 TKLKKHIPYDYHTYT
+520 
-535 AKTLSEIVGGYFDA
+535 
-549 DGTINYNKKKN
+549 
-560 SYRISLCS
+560 
-568 VNLFLLEQVQDI
+568 
-580 LLRFGIHANIYKRK
+580 
-594 HKPTILRSKV
+594 
-604 NNKVYDINTEFSY
+604 
-617 KLEFT
+617 
-622 NIADVIKFKKQFYFT
+622 
-637 DKKKQAILDSVDEN
+637 
-651 RCGRL
+651 
-656 QYDEVQFVNTLPNK
+656 
-670 GEIFNYTKVG
+670 
-680 NVRCEYIK
+680 
-688 SIEYIGEQDVYN
+688 
-700 LTANTSH
+700 
-707 TYITNTFISHN
+707 

-731 DMYYNPLAYGL
+731 DMFYNPLAYGL
-742 MPFINIWDDN
+742 MPFVNIWDDN

-883 TNDLNGAVVIY
+883 INDLNGAVVIY

>member
-1 MIRDRKGKWL
+1 MIRDSKGKWL

-16 RQEAIKFL
+16 RQEAIRFM

-75 RVEYRDGDEDDE
+75 RVEYGEEDEDED

-116 GICSKHTQVPSTDSE
+116 GICSKHTQVPSTDKE
-131 KTKWNTLN
+131 KSKWTELN
-139 KKLKKLDKTSEEYF
+139 KKLKKLTKDSEEYN
-153 KIKQERDKIS
+153 KTKSQRDKIS
-163 EDVLGRLGLFVKPH
+163 QDILDRLGLFVKPH

-255 KDFIKSGYIEEVNG
+255 KDFIKSGYVEEING

-336 GCVCKGT
+336 G
-343 KVYDAQ
+343 
-349 GRLRNIED
+349 
-357 ISKETGIIGY
+357 
-367 AGTGVFKEKVTYVS
+367 
-381 EPKKKPCYRII
+381 
-392 TSNGKSIECSND
+392 
-404 HPLMYSSNSADMRF
+404 
-418 PTKKVA
+418 
-424 FKKAEDLKVG
+424 
-434 EQLISINQIPIFG
+434 
-447 DKNIPYPRLIG
+447 
-458 LLIGD
+458 
-463 GYYGGTSTNLAI
+463 
-475 ADSGIKE
+475 
-482 FLDSLNVT
+482 
-490 YKIVKQVDDYMYVN
+490 
-504 IFGFSDLK
+504 
-512 RELGIYGD
+512 
-520 TKLKKHIPYDYHTYT
+520 
-535 AKTLSEIVGGYFDA
+535 
-549 DGTINYNKKKN
+549 
-560 SYRISLCS
+560 
-568 VNLFLLEQVQDI
+568 
-580 LLRFGIHANIYKRK
+580 
-594 HKPTILRSKV
+594 
-604 NNKVYDINTEFSY
+604 
-617 KLEFT
+617 
-622 NIADVIKFKKQFYFT
+622 
-637 DKKKQAILDSVDEN
+637 
-651 RCGRL
+651 
-656 QYDEVQFVNTLPNK
+656 
-670 GEIFNYTKVG
+670 
-680 NVRCEYIK
+680 
-688 SIEYIGEQDVYN
+688 
-700 LTANTSH
+700 
-707 TYITNTFISHN
+707 

-731 DMYYNPLAYGL
+731 DMFYNPLAYGL
-742 MPFINIWDDN
+742 MPFVNIWDDN

-783 LEWENARRKK
+783 LEWENARRKR

-804 HRHMQEFPIKPAEA
+804 HRHMQEFPLCPAEA
-818 FAMASHSEIV
+818 FSMASHSEIV

-840 QAKSIHIKKG
+840 QAKSLHIKKG
-850 IPVTLHYNL
+850 IPVTLVYNQ
-859 DRTKVL
+859 DKTKVI
-865 AKPDLNNNLNPI
+865 AKPDLNNVLNPI

-894 EFPSDKVPQ
+894 EFPSENVPQ

-941 AEYYGRPQNSDMA
+941 AEYYGRPQNSDMV

-1083 QELEKEYSTSVD
+1083 QELEKEYSSSVS
-1095 RVTEVINFLNKINGR
+1095 RLEEVISYLNSLNGR

>member
-1 MIRDRKGKWL
+1 MIRDSKGKWL

-16 RQEAIKFL
+16 RQEAIRFM

-75 RVEYRDGDEDDE
+75 RVEYGESDEDED

-116 GICSKHTQVPSTDSE
+116 GICSKHTQVPSTDKE
-131 KTKWNTLN
+131 KSKWTELN
-139 KKLKKLDKTSEEYF
+139 KKLKKLTKDSEEY
-153 KIKQERDKIS
+153 IKTKNQRDKIS
-163 EDVLGRLGLFVKPH
+163 QDVLDRLGLFVKPH

-255 KDFIKSGYIEEVNG
+255 KDFIKSGYVEEING

-289 ADAMRGVDALFI
+289 ADTMRGVDALFI

-336 GCVCKGT
+336 G
-343 KVYDAQ
+343 
-349 GRLRNIED
+349 
-357 ISKETGIIGY
+357 
-367 AGTGVFKEKVTYVS
+367 
-381 EPKKKPCYRII
+381 
-392 TSNGKSIECSND
+392 
-404 HPLMYSSNSADMRF
+404 
-418 PTKKVA
+418 
-424 FKKAEDLKVG
+424 
-434 EQLISINQIPIFG
+434 
-447 DKNIPYPRLIG
+447 
-458 LLIGD
+458 
-463 GYYGGTSTNLAI
+463 
-475 ADSGIKE
+475 
-482 FLDSLNVT
+482 
-490 YKIVKQVDDYMYVN
+490 
-504 IFGFSDLK
+504 
-512 RELGIYGD
+512 
-520 TKLKKHIPYDYHTYT
+520 
-535 AKTLSEIVGGYFDA
+535 
-549 DGTINYNKKKN
+549 
-560 SYRISLCS
+560 
-568 VNLFLLEQVQDI
+568 
-580 LLRFGIHANIYKRK
+580 
-594 HKPTILRSKV
+594 
-604 NNKVYDINTEFSY
+604 
-617 KLEFT
+617 
-622 NIADVIKFKKQFYFT
+622 
-637 DKKKQAILDSVDEN
+637 
-651 RCGRL
+651 
-656 QYDEVQFVNTLPNK
+656 
-670 GEIFNYTKVG
+670 
-680 NVRCEYIK
+680 
-688 SIEYIGEQDVYN
+688 
-700 LTANTSH
+700 
-707 TYITNTFISHN
+707 

-731 DMYYNPLAYGL
+731 DMFYNPLAYGL
-742 MPFINIWDDN
+742 MPFVNIWDDN

-783 LEWENARRKK
+783 LVWENARRKR

-804 HRHMQEFPIKPAEA
+804 HRHMQEFPLCPAEA
-818 FAMASHSEIV
+818 FSMASHSEIV
-828 CIEELRNRLNKI
+828 CVEELRNRLNKI
-840 QAKSIHIKKG
+840 QAKSLHIKKG
-850 IPVTLHYNL
+850 IPVTLVYNQ
-859 DRTKVL
+859 DKTKVI
-865 AKPDLNNNLNPI
+865 AKPDLNNVLNPI

-894 EFPSDKVPQ
+894 EFPSENVPQ

-941 AEYYGRPQNSDMA
+941 AEYYGRPQNSDMV

-1083 QELEKEYSTSVD
+1083 QELEKEYSSSVS
-1095 RVTEVINFLNKINGR
+1095 RLEEVISYLNSLNGR

>member
-1 MIRDRKGKWL
+1 MIRDSKGKWL

-16 RQEAIKFL
+16 RQEAIRFM

-75 RVEYRDGDEDDE
+75 RVEYGEEDDDED

-116 GICSKHTQVPSTDSE
+116 GVCSKHTQVPSTDKE
-131 KTKWNTLN
+131 KSKWTELN
-139 KKLKKLDKTSEEYF
+139 KKLKKLTKDSEEY
-153 KIKQERDKIS
+153 IKTKNQRDKIS
-163 EDVLGRLGLFVKPH
+163 QDVLDRLGLFVKPH

-238 NFFNEHTG
+238 NFFNEYTG

-255 KDFIKSGYIEEVNG
+255 KDFIKSGYVEEING

-336 GCVCKGT
+336 G
-343 KVYDAQ
+343 
-349 GRLRNIED
+349 
-357 ISKETGIIGY
+357 
-367 AGTGVFKEKVTYVS
+367 
-381 EPKKKPCYRII
+381 
-392 TSNGKSIECSND
+392 
-404 HPLMYSSNSADMRF
+404 
-418 PTKKVA
+418 
-424 FKKAEDLKVG
+424 
-434 EQLISINQIPIFG
+434 
-447 DKNIPYPRLIG
+447 
-458 LLIGD
+458 
-463 GYYGGTSTNLAI
+463 
-475 ADSGIKE
+475 
-482 FLDSLNVT
+482 
-490 YKIVKQVDDYMYVN
+490 
-504 IFGFSDLK
+504 
-512 RELGIYGD
+512 
-520 TKLKKHIPYDYHTYT
+520 
-535 AKTLSEIVGGYFDA
+535 
-549 DGTINYNKKKN
+549 
-560 SYRISLCS
+560 
-568 VNLFLLEQVQDI
+568 
-580 LLRFGIHANIYKRK
+580 
-594 HKPTILRSKV
+594 
-604 NNKVYDINTEFSY
+604 
-617 KLEFT
+617 
-622 NIADVIKFKKQFYFT
+622 
-637 DKKKQAILDSVDEN
+637 
-651 RCGRL
+651 
-656 QYDEVQFVNTLPNK
+656 
-670 GEIFNYTKVG
+670 
-680 NVRCEYIK
+680 
-688 SIEYIGEQDVYN
+688 
-700 LTANTSH
+700 
-707 TYITNTFISHN
+707 

-731 DMYYNPLAYGL
+731 DMFYNPLAYGL
-742 MPFINIWDDN
+742 MPFVNIWDDN

-783 LEWENARRKK
+783 LEWENARRKR

-804 HRHMQEFPIKPAEA
+804 HRHMQEFPLCPAEA
-818 FAMASHSEIV
+818 FSMASHSEIV

-840 QAKSIHIKKG
+840 QAKSLHIKKG
-850 IPVTLHYNL
+850 IPVTLVYNQ
-859 DRTKVL
+859 DKTKVI
-865 AKPDLNNNLNPI
+865 AKPDLNNVLNPI

-894 EFPSDKVPQ
+894 EFPSENVPQ

-941 AEYYGRPQNSDMA
+941 AEYYGRPQNSDMV
-954 NEIALKLAMLYN
+954 NEIALKLAILYN

-1083 QELEKEYSTSVD
+1083 QELEKEYSSSVS
-1095 RVTEVINFLNKINGR
+1095 RLEEVISYLNSLNGR

>member
-1 MIRDRKGKWL
+1 MIRDSKGKWL

-16 RQEAIKFL
+16 RQEALRFM

-75 RVEYRDGDEDDE
+75 RVEYGEEDDDED

-116 GICSKHTQVPSTDSE
+116 GICSKHTQVPSTDKE
-131 KTKWNTLN
+131 KSKWTELN
-139 KKLKKLDKTSEEYF
+139 KKLKKLTKDSEEY
-153 KIKQERDKIS
+153 IKTKSQRDKIS
-163 EDVLGRLGLFVKPH
+163 QDVLDRLGLFVKPH

-255 KDFIKSGYIEEVNG
+255 KDFIKSGYVEEING

-336 GCVCKGT
+336 G
-343 KVYDAQ
+343 
-349 GRLRNIED
+349 
-357 ISKETGIIGY
+357 
-367 AGTGVFKEKVTYVS
+367 
-381 EPKKKPCYRII
+381 
-392 TSNGKSIECSND
+392 
-404 HPLMYSSNSADMRF
+404 
-418 PTKKVA
+418 
-424 FKKAEDLKVG
+424 
-434 EQLISINQIPIFG
+434 
-447 DKNIPYPRLIG
+447 
-458 LLIGD
+458 
-463 GYYGGTSTNLAI
+463 
-475 ADSGIKE
+475 
-482 FLDSLNVT
+482 
-490 YKIVKQVDDYMYVN
+490 
-504 IFGFSDLK
+504 
-512 RELGIYGD
+512 
-520 TKLKKHIPYDYHTYT
+520 
-535 AKTLSEIVGGYFDA
+535 
-549 DGTINYNKKKN
+549 
-560 SYRISLCS
+560 
-568 VNLFLLEQVQDI
+568 
-580 LLRFGIHANIYKRK
+580 
-594 HKPTILRSKV
+594 
-604 NNKVYDINTEFSY
+604 
-617 KLEFT
+617 
-622 NIADVIKFKKQFYFT
+622 
-637 DKKKQAILDSVDEN
+637 
-651 RCGRL
+651 
-656 QYDEVQFVNTLPNK
+656 
-670 GEIFNYTKVG
+670 
-680 NVRCEYIK
+680 
-688 SIEYIGEQDVYN
+688 
-700 LTANTSH
+700 
-707 TYITNTFISHN
+707 

-731 DMYYNPLAYGL
+731 DMFYNPLAYGL
-742 MPFINIWDDN
+742 MPFVNIWDDN

-783 LEWENARRKK
+783 LEWENARRKR

-804 HRHMQEFPIKPAEA
+804 HRHMQEFPLCPAEA
-818 FAMASHSEIV
+818 FSMASHSEIV
-828 CIEELRNRLNKI
+828 CVEELRNRLNKI
-840 QAKSIHIKKG
+840 QAKSLHIKKG
-850 IPVTLHYNL
+850 IPVTLVYNQ
-859 DRTKVL
+859 DKTKVI
-865 AKPDLNNNLNPI
+865 AKPDLNNVLNPI

-894 EFPSDKVPQ
+894 EFPSENVPQ

-941 AEYYGRPQNSDMA
+941 AEYYGRPQNSDMV
-954 NEIALKLAMLYN
+954 NEIALKLAILYN

-1083 QELEKEYSTSVD
+1083 QELEKEYSSSVS
-1095 RVTEVINFLNKINGR
+1095 RLEEVISYLNSLNGR

>member
-1 MIRDRKGKWL
+1 MIRDSKGKWL

-16 RQEAIKFL
+16 RQEALRFM

-55 VEGQKI
+55 VGGQKI

-75 RVEYRDGDEDDE
+75 RVEYGEEDDDED

-116 GICSKHTQVPSTDSE
+116 GVCSKHTQVPSTDKE
-131 KTKWNTLN
+131 KSKWTELN
-139 KKLKKLDKTSEEYF
+139 KKLKKLTKDSEEY
-153 KIKQERDKIS
+153 IKTKNQRDKIS
-163 EDVLGRLGLFVKPH
+163 QDVLDRLGLFVKPH

-255 KDFIKSGYIEEVNG
+255 KDFIKSGYVEEING

-336 GCVCKGT
+336 G
-343 KVYDAQ
+343 
-349 GRLRNIED
+349 
-357 ISKETGIIGY
+357 
-367 AGTGVFKEKVTYVS
+367 
-381 EPKKKPCYRII
+381 
-392 TSNGKSIECSND
+392 
-404 HPLMYSSNSADMRF
+404 
-418 PTKKVA
+418 
-424 FKKAEDLKVG
+424 
-434 EQLISINQIPIFG
+434 
-447 DKNIPYPRLIG
+447 
-458 LLIGD
+458 
-463 GYYGGTSTNLAI
+463 
-475 ADSGIKE
+475 
-482 FLDSLNVT
+482 
-490 YKIVKQVDDYMYVN
+490 
-504 IFGFSDLK
+504 
-512 RELGIYGD
+512 
-520 TKLKKHIPYDYHTYT
+520 
-535 AKTLSEIVGGYFDA
+535 
-549 DGTINYNKKKN
+549 
-560 SYRISLCS
+560 
-568 VNLFLLEQVQDI
+568 
-580 LLRFGIHANIYKRK
+580 
-594 HKPTILRSKV
+594 
-604 NNKVYDINTEFSY
+604 
-617 KLEFT
+617 
-622 NIADVIKFKKQFYFT
+622 
-637 DKKKQAILDSVDEN
+637 
-651 RCGRL
+651 
-656 QYDEVQFVNTLPNK
+656 
-670 GEIFNYTKVG
+670 
-680 NVRCEYIK
+680 
-688 SIEYIGEQDVYN
+688 
-700 LTANTSH
+700 
-707 TYITNTFISHN
+707 

-731 DMYYNPLAYGL
+731 DMFYNPLAYGL
-742 MPFINIWDDN
+742 MPFVNIWDDN

-760 FHPVVWNMEGFYDKQ
+760 FHPVIWNMEGFYDKQ

-783 LEWENARRKK
+783 LEWENARRKR

-804 HRHMQEFPIKPAEA
+804 HRHMQEFPLCPAEA
-818 FAMASHSEIV
+818 FSMASHSEIV

-840 QAKSIHIKKG
+840 QAKSLHIKKG
-850 IPVTLHYNL
+850 IPVTLVYNQ
-859 DRTKVL
+859 DKTKVI
-865 AKPDLNNNLNPI
+865 AKPDLNNVLNPI

-894 EFPSDKVPQ
+894 EFPSENVPQ

-941 AEYYGRPQNSDMA
+941 AEYYGRPQNADMV
-954 NEIALKLAMLYN
+954 NEIALKLAVLYN
-966 TQVMVENE
+966 TQVMFENE
-974 VTHPITYFER
+974 VTHPKTYFER
-984 KKALKY
+984 KRALKY

-1083 QELEKEYSTSVD
+1083 QELEKEYSSSVS
-1095 RVTEVINFLNKINGR
+1095 RLEEVISYLNSLNGR

>member
-1 MIRDRKGKWL
+1 MIRDSKGKWL

-16 RQEAIKFL
+16 RQEALRFM

-75 RVEYRDGDEDDE
+75 RVEYGEEDDDED

-116 GICSKHTQVPSTDSE
+116 GICSKHTQVPSTGKE
-131 KTKWNTLN
+131 KSKWTELN
-139 KKLKKLDKTSEEYF
+139 KKLKKLTKDSEEY
-153 KIKQERDKIS
+153 IKTKSQRDKIS
-163 EDVLGRLGLFVKPH
+163 QDILDRLGLFVKPH

-255 KDFIKSGYIEEVNG
+255 KDFIKSGYVEEING

-336 GCVCKGT
+336 G
-343 KVYDAQ
+343 
-349 GRLRNIED
+349 
-357 ISKETGIIGY
+357 
-367 AGTGVFKEKVTYVS
+367 
-381 EPKKKPCYRII
+381 
-392 TSNGKSIECSND
+392 
-404 HPLMYSSNSADMRF
+404 
-418 PTKKVA
+418 
-424 FKKAEDLKVG
+424 
-434 EQLISINQIPIFG
+434 
-447 DKNIPYPRLIG
+447 
-458 LLIGD
+458 
-463 GYYGGTSTNLAI
+463 
-475 ADSGIKE
+475 
-482 FLDSLNVT
+482 
-490 YKIVKQVDDYMYVN
+490 
-504 IFGFSDLK
+504 
-512 RELGIYGD
+512 
-520 TKLKKHIPYDYHTYT
+520 
-535 AKTLSEIVGGYFDA
+535 
-549 DGTINYNKKKN
+549 
-560 SYRISLCS
+560 
-568 VNLFLLEQVQDI
+568 
-580 LLRFGIHANIYKRK
+580 
-594 HKPTILRSKV
+594 
-604 NNKVYDINTEFSY
+604 
-617 KLEFT
+617 
-622 NIADVIKFKKQFYFT
+622 
-637 DKKKQAILDSVDEN
+637 
-651 RCGRL
+651 
-656 QYDEVQFVNTLPNK
+656 
-670 GEIFNYTKVG
+670 
-680 NVRCEYIK
+680 
-688 SIEYIGEQDVYN
+688 
-700 LTANTSH
+700 
-707 TYITNTFISHN
+707 

-731 DMYYNPLAYGL
+731 DMFYNPLAYGL
-742 MPFINIWDDN
+742 MPFVNIWDDN

-783 LEWENARRKK
+783 LEWENARRKR

-804 HRHMQEFPIKPAEA
+804 HRHMQEFPLCPAEA
-818 FAMASHSEIV
+818 FSMASHSEIV
-828 CIEELRNRLNKI
+828 CVEELRNRLNKI
-840 QAKSIHIKKG
+840 QAKSLHIKKG
-850 IPVTLHYNL
+850 IPVTLVYNQ
-859 DRTKVL
+859 DKTKVI
-865 AKPDLNNNLNPI
+865 AKPDLNNVLNPI

-894 EFPSDKVPQ
+894 EFPSENVPQ

-941 AEYYGRPQNSDMA
+941 AEYYGRPQNSDMV

-1083 QELEKEYSTSVD
+1083 QELEKEYSSSVS
-1095 RVTEVINFLNKINGR
+1095 RLEEVISYLNSLNGR

>member
-24 EKGYYTEAP
+24 EKGYYTEVP

-75 RVEYRDGDEDDE
+75 RVEYTDDNEDDG

-131 KTKWNTLN
+131 KTKWNALN

-153 KIKQERDKIS
+153 KTKQERDKIS
-163 EDVLGRLGLFVKPH
+163 QDILDRLGLFVKPH

-208 YNTVRNKLTLIGAYE
+208 YNTIRNKLTLIGAYE

-238 NFFNEHTG
+238 NFFNENTG

-255 KDFIKSGYIEEVNG
+255 KDFIKSGYVEEVNG

-336 GCVCKGT
+336 G
-343 KVYDAQ
+343 
-349 GRLRNIED
+349 
-357 ISKETGIIGY
+357 
-367 AGTGVFKEKVTYVS
+367 
-381 EPKKKPCYRII
+381 
-392 TSNGKSIECSND
+392 
-404 HPLMYSSNSADMRF
+404 
-418 PTKKVA
+418 
-424 FKKAEDLKVG
+424 
-434 EQLISINQIPIFG
+434 
-447 DKNIPYPRLIG
+447 
-458 LLIGD
+458 
-463 GYYGGTSTNLAI
+463 
-475 ADSGIKE
+475 
-482 FLDSLNVT
+482 
-490 YKIVKQVDDYMYVN
+490 
-504 IFGFSDLK
+504 
-512 RELGIYGD
+512 
-520 TKLKKHIPYDYHTYT
+520 
-535 AKTLSEIVGGYFDA
+535 
-549 DGTINYNKKKN
+549 
-560 SYRISLCS
+560 
-568 VNLFLLEQVQDI
+568 
-580 LLRFGIHANIYKRK
+580 
-594 HKPTILRSKV
+594 
-604 NNKVYDINTEFSY
+604 
-617 KLEFT
+617 
-622 NIADVIKFKKQFYFT
+622 
-637 DKKKQAILDSVDEN
+637 
-651 RCGRL
+651 
-656 QYDEVQFVNTLPNK
+656 
-670 GEIFNYTKVG
+670 
-680 NVRCEYIK
+680 
-688 SIEYIGEQDVYN
+688 
-700 LTANTSH
+700 
-707 TYITNTFISHN
+707 

-731 DMYYNPLAYGL
+731 DMFYNPLAYGL
-742 MPFINIWDDN
+742 MPFVNIWDDN

-760 FHPVVWNMEGFYDKQ
+760 FHPVTWNMEGFYDKQ

-804 HRHMQEFPIKPAEA
+804 HRHMQEFPLCPSEA
-818 FAMASHSEIV
+818 FSMASHSEIV
-828 CIEELRNRLNKI
+828 CVEELRNRLNKI

-850 IPVTLHYNL
+850 IPVTLHYNI
-859 DRTKVL
+859 DKTKVI
-865 AKPDLNNNLNPI
+865 AKPDLNNTLNPI

-941 AEYYGRPQNSDMA
+941 AEYYGRPQNSDMV
-954 NEIALKLAMLYN
+954 NEIALKLAILYN

-1083 QELEKEYSTSVD
+1083 QELEKEYASSIS
-1095 RVTEVINFLNKINGR
+1095 RVNEVINFLNRINDSR
-1110 R
+1110 

>member
-1 MIRDRKGKWL
+1 MIRDSKGKWL

-16 RQEAIKFL
+16 RQEALRFM

-75 RVEYRDGDEDDE
+75 RVEYGEDDE
-87 EALANKITSFPDF
+87 DEDEALANKITSFPDF

-116 GICSKHTQVPSTDSE
+116 GICSKHTQVPSTDKEKSKWSE
-131 KTKWNTLN
+131 LN
-139 KKLKKLDKTSEEYF
+139 KKLKKLTKDSEEY
-153 KIKQERDKIS
+153 IKTKSQRDKIS
-163 EDVLGRLGLFVKPH
+163 QDVLDRLGLFVKPH

-255 KDFIKSGYIEEVNG
+255 KDFIKSGYVEEING

-336 GCVCKGT
+336 G
-343 KVYDAQ
+343 
-349 GRLRNIED
+349 
-357 ISKETGIIGY
+357 
-367 AGTGVFKEKVTYVS
+367 
-381 EPKKKPCYRII
+381 
-392 TSNGKSIECSND
+392 
-404 HPLMYSSNSADMRF
+404 
-418 PTKKVA
+418 
-424 FKKAEDLKVG
+424 
-434 EQLISINQIPIFG
+434 
-447 DKNIPYPRLIG
+447 
-458 LLIGD
+458 
-463 GYYGGTSTNLAI
+463 
-475 ADSGIKE
+475 
-482 FLDSLNVT
+482 
-490 YKIVKQVDDYMYVN
+490 
-504 IFGFSDLK
+504 
-512 RELGIYGD
+512 
-520 TKLKKHIPYDYHTYT
+520 
-535 AKTLSEIVGGYFDA
+535 
-549 DGTINYNKKKN
+549 
-560 SYRISLCS
+560 
-568 VNLFLLEQVQDI
+568 
-580 LLRFGIHANIYKRK
+580 
-594 HKPTILRSKV
+594 
-604 NNKVYDINTEFSY
+604 
-617 KLEFT
+617 
-622 NIADVIKFKKQFYFT
+622 
-637 DKKKQAILDSVDEN
+637 
-651 RCGRL
+651 
-656 QYDEVQFVNTLPNK
+656 
-670 GEIFNYTKVG
+670 
-680 NVRCEYIK
+680 
-688 SIEYIGEQDVYN
+688 
-700 LTANTSH
+700 
-707 TYITNTFISHN
+707 

-731 DMYYNPLAYGL
+731 DMFYNPLAYGL
-742 MPFINIWDDN
+742 MPFVNIWDDN

-760 FHPVVWNMEGFYDKQ
+760 FHPVIWNMEGFYDKQ

-783 LEWENARRKK
+783 LEWENARRKR

-804 HRHMQEFPIKPAEA
+804 HRHMQEFPLCPAEA
-818 FAMASHSEIV
+818 FSMASHSEIV

-840 QAKSIHIKKG
+840 QAKSLHIKKG
-850 IPVTLHYNL
+850 IPVTLVYNQ
-859 DRTKVL
+859 DKTKVI
-865 AKPDLNNNLNPI
+865 AKPDLNNVLNPI

-894 EFPSDKVPQ
+894 EFPSENVPQ

-941 AEYYGRPQNSDMA
+941 AEYYGRPQNSDMV
-954 NEIALKLAMLYN
+954 NEIALKLAILYN

-1083 QELEKEYSTSVD
+1083 QELEKEYSSSVS
-1095 RVTEVINFLNKINGR
+1095 RLEEVISYLNSLNGR

>member
-75 RVEYRDGDEDDE
+75 RVEYTDDNEDDG

-131 KTKWNTLN
+131 KTKWNALN

-153 KIKQERDKIS
+153 KTKQERDKIS
-163 EDVLGRLGLFVKPH
+163 QDILDRLGLFVKPH

-208 YNTVRNKLTLIGAYE
+208 YNTIRNKLTLIGAYE

-238 NFFNEHTG
+238 NFFNENTG

-255 KDFIKSGYIEEVNG
+255 KDFIKSGYVEEVNG

-336 GCVCKGT
+336 G
-343 KVYDAQ
+343 
-349 GRLRNIED
+349 
-357 ISKETGIIGY
+357 
-367 AGTGVFKEKVTYVS
+367 
-381 EPKKKPCYRII
+381 
-392 TSNGKSIECSND
+392 
-404 HPLMYSSNSADMRF
+404 
-418 PTKKVA
+418 
-424 FKKAEDLKVG
+424 
-434 EQLISINQIPIFG
+434 
-447 DKNIPYPRLIG
+447 
-458 LLIGD
+458 
-463 GYYGGTSTNLAI
+463 
-475 ADSGIKE
+475 
-482 FLDSLNVT
+482 
-490 YKIVKQVDDYMYVN
+490 
-504 IFGFSDLK
+504 
-512 RELGIYGD
+512 
-520 TKLKKHIPYDYHTYT
+520 
-535 AKTLSEIVGGYFDA
+535 
-549 DGTINYNKKKN
+549 
-560 SYRISLCS
+560 
-568 VNLFLLEQVQDI
+568 
-580 LLRFGIHANIYKRK
+580 
-594 HKPTILRSKV
+594 
-604 NNKVYDINTEFSY
+604 
-617 KLEFT
+617 
-622 NIADVIKFKKQFYFT
+622 
-637 DKKKQAILDSVDEN
+637 
-651 RCGRL
+651 
-656 QYDEVQFVNTLPNK
+656 
-670 GEIFNYTKVG
+670 
-680 NVRCEYIK
+680 
-688 SIEYIGEQDVYN
+688 
-700 LTANTSH
+700 
-707 TYITNTFISHN
+707 

-731 DMYYNPLAYGL
+731 DMFYNPLAYGL
-742 MPFINIWDDN
+742 MPFVNIWDDN

-760 FHPVVWNMEGFYDKQ
+760 FHPVTWNMEGFYDKQ

-804 HRHMQEFPIKPAEA
+804 HRHMQEFPLCPSEA
-818 FAMASHSEIV
+818 FSMASHSEIV
-828 CIEELRNRLNKI
+828 CVEELRNRLNKI

-850 IPVTLHYNL
+850 IPVTLHYNI
-859 DRTKVL
+859 DKTKVI
-865 AKPDLNNNLNPI
+865 AKPDLNNTLNPI

-941 AEYYGRPQNSDMA
+941 AEYYGRPQNSDMV
-954 NEIALKLAMLYN
+954 NEIALKLAILYN

-990 LAAQPDRAI
+990 LAAQPNRAI

-1083 QELEKEYSTSVD
+1083 QELEKEYASSIS
-1095 RVTEVINFLNKINGR
+1095 RVNEVINFLNRINDSR
-1110 R
+1110 

>member
-1 MIRDRKGKWL
+1 MIRDSKGKWL

-16 RQEAIKFL
+16 RQEALRFM

-33 YGTPEWLDY
+33 YGTTEWLDY

-55 VEGQKI
+55 VEDQKI

-75 RVEYRDGDEDDE
+75 RVEYGEDDE
-87 EALANKITSFPDF
+87 DEDEALANKITSFPDF

-116 GICSKHTQVPSTDSE
+116 GICSKHTQVPSTDKE
-131 KTKWNTLN
+131 KSKWTELN
-139 KKLKKLDKTSEEYF
+139 KKLKKLTKDSEEY
-153 KIKQERDKIS
+153 IKTKNQRDKIS
-163 EDVLGRLGLFVKPH
+163 QDILDRLGLFVKPH

-255 KDFIKSGYIEEVNG
+255 KDFIKSGYVEEING

-336 GCVCKGT
+336 G
-343 KVYDAQ
+343 
-349 GRLRNIED
+349 
-357 ISKETGIIGY
+357 
-367 AGTGVFKEKVTYVS
+367 
-381 EPKKKPCYRII
+381 
-392 TSNGKSIECSND
+392 
-404 HPLMYSSNSADMRF
+404 
-418 PTKKVA
+418 
-424 FKKAEDLKVG
+424 
-434 EQLISINQIPIFG
+434 
-447 DKNIPYPRLIG
+447 
-458 LLIGD
+458 
-463 GYYGGTSTNLAI
+463 
-475 ADSGIKE
+475 
-482 FLDSLNVT
+482 
-490 YKIVKQVDDYMYVN
+490 
-504 IFGFSDLK
+504 
-512 RELGIYGD
+512 
-520 TKLKKHIPYDYHTYT
+520 
-535 AKTLSEIVGGYFDA
+535 
-549 DGTINYNKKKN
+549 
-560 SYRISLCS
+560 
-568 VNLFLLEQVQDI
+568 
-580 LLRFGIHANIYKRK
+580 
-594 HKPTILRSKV
+594 
-604 NNKVYDINTEFSY
+604 
-617 KLEFT
+617 
-622 NIADVIKFKKQFYFT
+622 
-637 DKKKQAILDSVDEN
+637 
-651 RCGRL
+651 
-656 QYDEVQFVNTLPNK
+656 
-670 GEIFNYTKVG
+670 
-680 NVRCEYIK
+680 
-688 SIEYIGEQDVYN
+688 
-700 LTANTSH
+700 
-707 TYITNTFISHN
+707 

-731 DMYYNPLAYGL
+731 DMFYNPLAYGL
-742 MPFINIWDDN
+742 MPFVNIWDDN

-783 LEWENARRKK
+783 LEWENARRKR

-804 HRHMQEFPIKPAEA
+804 HRHMQEFPLCPAEA
-818 FAMASHSEIV
+818 FSMASHSEIV
-828 CIEELRNRLNKI
+828 CIEKLRNRLNKI
-840 QAKSIHIKKG
+840 QAKSLHIKKG
-850 IPVTLHYNL
+850 IPVTLVYNQ
-859 DRTKVL
+859 DKTKVI
-865 AKPDLNNNLNPI
+865 AKPDLNNVLNPI

-894 EFPSDKVPQ
+894 EFPSENVPQ

-941 AEYYGRPQNSDMA
+941 AEYYGRPQNSDMV
-954 NEIALKLAMLYN
+954 NEIALKLAILYN

-1083 QELEKEYSTSVD
+1083 QELEKEYSSSVS
-1095 RVTEVINFLNKINGR
+1095 RLEEVISYLNSLNGR

>member
-55 VEGQKI
+55 VQGQKI

-75 RVEYRDGDEDDE
+75 RVEYGDGDEDDE

-336 GCVCKGT
+336 G
-343 KVYDAQ
+343 
-349 GRLRNIED
+349 
-357 ISKETGIIGY
+357 
-367 AGTGVFKEKVTYVS
+367 
-381 EPKKKPCYRII
+381 
-392 TSNGKSIECSND
+392 
-404 HPLMYSSNSADMRF
+404 
-418 PTKKVA
+418 
-424 FKKAEDLKVG
+424 
-434 EQLISINQIPIFG
+434 
-447 DKNIPYPRLIG
+447 
-458 LLIGD
+458 
-463 GYYGGTSTNLAI
+463 
-475 ADSGIKE
+475 
-482 FLDSLNVT
+482 
-490 YKIVKQVDDYMYVN
+490 
-504 IFGFSDLK
+504 
-512 RELGIYGD
+512 
-520 TKLKKHIPYDYHTYT
+520 
-535 AKTLSEIVGGYFDA
+535 
-549 DGTINYNKKKN
+549 
-560 SYRISLCS
+560 
-568 VNLFLLEQVQDI
+568 
-580 LLRFGIHANIYKRK
+580 
-594 HKPTILRSKV
+594 
-604 NNKVYDINTEFSY
+604 
-617 KLEFT
+617 
-622 NIADVIKFKKQFYFT
+622 
-637 DKKKQAILDSVDEN
+637 
-651 RCGRL
+651 
-656 QYDEVQFVNTLPNK
+656 
-670 GEIFNYTKVG
+670 
-680 NVRCEYIK
+680 
-688 SIEYIGEQDVYN
+688 
-700 LTANTSH
+700 
-707 TYITNTFISHN
+707 

-731 DMYYNPLAYGL
+731 DMFYNPLAYGL
-742 MPFINIWDDN
+742 MPFVNIWDDN

-783 LEWENARRKK
+783 LEWEYARRKK

-828 CIEELRNRLNKI
+828 CIEELRNRLNQI

-859 DRTKVL
+859 DKTKVL
-865 AKPDLNNNLNPI
+865 AKPDLNNNLSPI
-877 YNYKPK
+877 WNYKPK
-883 TNDLNGAVVIY
+883 TNDLTGAVVIY

-941 AEYYGRPQNSDMA
+941 AEYYGRPQNSDIV

>member
-1 MIRDRKGKWL
+1 MIRDSKGKWL

-16 RQEAIKFL
+16 RQEAIRFM

-42 WKEQLRRCIEGYE
+42 WKEQLRRCVEGYE

-75 RVEYRDGDEDDE
+75 RVEYGEDDE
-87 EALANKITSFPDF
+87 DEDEALANKITSFPDF

-116 GICSKHTQVPSTDSE
+116 GICSKHTQVPSTDKE
-131 KTKWNTLN
+131 KSKWTELN
-139 KKLKKLDKTSEEYF
+139 KKLKKLTKDSEEY
-153 KIKQERDKIS
+153 IKTKSQRDKIS
-163 EDVLGRLGLFVKPH
+163 QDVLDRLGLFVKPH

-255 KDFIKSGYIEEVNG
+255 KDFIKSGYVEEVNG

-336 GCVCKGT
+336 G
-343 KVYDAQ
+343 
-349 GRLRNIED
+349 
-357 ISKETGIIGY
+357 
-367 AGTGVFKEKVTYVS
+367 
-381 EPKKKPCYRII
+381 
-392 TSNGKSIECSND
+392 
-404 HPLMYSSNSADMRF
+404 
-418 PTKKVA
+418 
-424 FKKAEDLKVG
+424 
-434 EQLISINQIPIFG
+434 
-447 DKNIPYPRLIG
+447 
-458 LLIGD
+458 
-463 GYYGGTSTNLAI
+463 
-475 ADSGIKE
+475 
-482 FLDSLNVT
+482 
-490 YKIVKQVDDYMYVN
+490 
-504 IFGFSDLK
+504 
-512 RELGIYGD
+512 
-520 TKLKKHIPYDYHTYT
+520 
-535 AKTLSEIVGGYFDA
+535 
-549 DGTINYNKKKN
+549 
-560 SYRISLCS
+560 
-568 VNLFLLEQVQDI
+568 
-580 LLRFGIHANIYKRK
+580 
-594 HKPTILRSKV
+594 
-604 NNKVYDINTEFSY
+604 
-617 KLEFT
+617 
-622 NIADVIKFKKQFYFT
+622 
-637 DKKKQAILDSVDEN
+637 
-651 RCGRL
+651 
-656 QYDEVQFVNTLPNK
+656 
-670 GEIFNYTKVG
+670 
-680 NVRCEYIK
+680 
-688 SIEYIGEQDVYN
+688 
-700 LTANTSH
+700 
-707 TYITNTFISHN
+707 

-731 DMYYNPLAYGL
+731 DMFYNPLAYGL
-742 MPFINIWDDN
+742 MPFVNIWDDN

-783 LEWENARRKK
+783 LEWENARRKR

-804 HRHMQEFPIKPAEA
+804 HRHMQEFPLCPAEA
-818 FAMASHSEIV
+818 FSMASHSEIV
-828 CIEELRNRLNKI
+828 CVEELRNRLNKI
-840 QAKSIHIKKG
+840 QAKSLHIKKG
-850 IPVTLHYNL
+850 IPVTLVYNQ
-859 DRTKVL
+859 DKTKVI
-865 AKPDLNNNLNPI
+865 AKPDLNNVLNPI

-894 EFPSDKVPQ
+894 EFPSENVPQ

-941 AEYYGRPQNSDMA
+941 AEYYGRPQNSDMV
-954 NEIALKLAMLYN
+954 NEIALKLAILYN

-1083 QELEKEYSTSVD
+1083 QELEKEYSSSVS
-1095 RVTEVINFLNKINGR
+1095 RLEEVISYLNSLNGR

>member
-1 MIRDRKGKWL
+1 MIRDSKGKWL

-16 RQEAIKFL
+16 RQEAIRFM

-42 WKEQLRRCIEGYE
+42 WKEQLRRCVEGYE

-75 RVEYRDGDEDDE
+75 RVEYGEDDE
-87 EALANKITSFPDF
+87 DEDEALANKITSFPDF

-116 GICSKHTQVPSTDSE
+116 GICSKHTQVPSTDKE
-131 KTKWNTLN
+131 KSKWTELN
-139 KKLKKLDKTSEEYF
+139 KKLKKLTKDSEEY
-153 KIKQERDKIS
+153 IKTKNQRDKIS
-163 EDVLGRLGLFVKPH
+163 QDVLDRLGLFVKPH

-255 KDFIKSGYIEEVNG
+255 KDFIKSGYVEEING

-336 GCVCKGT
+336 G
-343 KVYDAQ
+343 
-349 GRLRNIED
+349 
-357 ISKETGIIGY
+357 
-367 AGTGVFKEKVTYVS
+367 
-381 EPKKKPCYRII
+381 
-392 TSNGKSIECSND
+392 
-404 HPLMYSSNSADMRF
+404 
-418 PTKKVA
+418 
-424 FKKAEDLKVG
+424 
-434 EQLISINQIPIFG
+434 
-447 DKNIPYPRLIG
+447 
-458 LLIGD
+458 
-463 GYYGGTSTNLAI
+463 
-475 ADSGIKE
+475 
-482 FLDSLNVT
+482 
-490 YKIVKQVDDYMYVN
+490 
-504 IFGFSDLK
+504 
-512 RELGIYGD
+512 
-520 TKLKKHIPYDYHTYT
+520 
-535 AKTLSEIVGGYFDA
+535 
-549 DGTINYNKKKN
+549 
-560 SYRISLCS
+560 
-568 VNLFLLEQVQDI
+568 
-580 LLRFGIHANIYKRK
+580 
-594 HKPTILRSKV
+594 
-604 NNKVYDINTEFSY
+604 
-617 KLEFT
+617 
-622 NIADVIKFKKQFYFT
+622 
-637 DKKKQAILDSVDEN
+637 
-651 RCGRL
+651 
-656 QYDEVQFVNTLPNK
+656 
-670 GEIFNYTKVG
+670 
-680 NVRCEYIK
+680 
-688 SIEYIGEQDVYN
+688 
-700 LTANTSH
+700 
-707 TYITNTFISHN
+707 

-731 DMYYNPLAYGL
+731 DMFYNPLAYGL
-742 MPFINIWDDN
+742 MPFVNIWDDN

-783 LEWENARRKK
+783 LEWENARRKR

-804 HRHMQEFPIKPAEA
+804 HRHMQEFPLCPAEA
-818 FAMASHSEIV
+818 FSMASHSEIV

-840 QAKSIHIKKG
+840 QAKSLHIKKG
-850 IPVTLHYNL
+850 IPVTLVYNQ
-859 DRTKVL
+859 DKTKVI
-865 AKPDLNNNLNPI
+865 AKPDLNNVLNPI

-894 EFPSDKVPQ
+894 EFPSENVPQ

-941 AEYYGRPQNSDMA
+941 AEYYGRPQNSDMV

-1083 QELEKEYSTSVD
+1083 QELEKEYSSSVS
-1095 RVTEVINFLNKINGR
+1095 RLEEVISYLNSLNGR

>member
-1 MIRDRKGKWL
+1 MIRDSKGKWL

-16 RQEAIKFL
+16 RQEALRFM

-75 RVEYRDGDEDDE
+75 RVEYGEDDE
-87 EALANKITSFPDF
+87 DEDEALANKITSFPDF

-116 GICSKHTQVPSTDSE
+116 GICSKHTQVPSTDKE
-131 KTKWNTLN
+131 KSKWTELN
-139 KKLKKLDKTSEEYF
+139 KKLKKLTKDSEEY
-153 KIKQERDKIS
+153 IKTKSQRDKIS
-163 EDVLGRLGLFVKPH
+163 QDVLDRLGLFVKPH

-255 KDFIKSGYIEEVNG
+255 KDFIKSGYVEEING

-336 GCVCKGT
+336 G
-343 KVYDAQ
+343 
-349 GRLRNIED
+349 
-357 ISKETGIIGY
+357 
-367 AGTGVFKEKVTYVS
+367 
-381 EPKKKPCYRII
+381 
-392 TSNGKSIECSND
+392 
-404 HPLMYSSNSADMRF
+404 
-418 PTKKVA
+418 
-424 FKKAEDLKVG
+424 
-434 EQLISINQIPIFG
+434 
-447 DKNIPYPRLIG
+447 
-458 LLIGD
+458 
-463 GYYGGTSTNLAI
+463 
-475 ADSGIKE
+475 
-482 FLDSLNVT
+482 
-490 YKIVKQVDDYMYVN
+490 
-504 IFGFSDLK
+504 
-512 RELGIYGD
+512 
-520 TKLKKHIPYDYHTYT
+520 
-535 AKTLSEIVGGYFDA
+535 
-549 DGTINYNKKKN
+549 
-560 SYRISLCS
+560 
-568 VNLFLLEQVQDI
+568 
-580 LLRFGIHANIYKRK
+580 
-594 HKPTILRSKV
+594 
-604 NNKVYDINTEFSY
+604 
-617 KLEFT
+617 
-622 NIADVIKFKKQFYFT
+622 
-637 DKKKQAILDSVDEN
+637 
-651 RCGRL
+651 
-656 QYDEVQFVNTLPNK
+656 
-670 GEIFNYTKVG
+670 
-680 NVRCEYIK
+680 
-688 SIEYIGEQDVYN
+688 
-700 LTANTSH
+700 
-707 TYITNTFISHN
+707 

-731 DMYYNPLAYGL
+731 DMFYNPLAYGL
-742 MPFINIWDDN
+742 MPFVNIWDDN

-783 LEWENARRKK
+783 LEWENARRKR

-804 HRHMQEFPIKPAEA
+804 HRHMQEFPLCPAEA
-818 FAMASHSEIV
+818 FSMASHSEIV
-828 CIEELRNRLNKI
+828 CVEELRNRLNKI
-840 QAKSIHIKKG
+840 QAKSLHIKKG
-850 IPVTLHYNL
+850 IPVTLVYNQ
-859 DRTKVL
+859 DKTKVI
-865 AKPDLNNNLNPI
+865 AKPDLNNVLNPI

-894 EFPSDKVPQ
+894 EFPSENVPQ

-941 AEYYGRPQNSDMA
+941 AEYYGRPQNSDMV

-1083 QELEKEYSTSVD
+1083 QELEKEYSSSVS
-1095 RVTEVINFLNKINGR
+1095 RLEEVISYLNSLNGR

>member
-1 MIRDRKGKWL
+1 MIRDSKGKWL

-16 RQEAIKFL
+16 RQEAIRFM

-42 WKEQLRRCIEGYE
+42 WKEQLRRCVEGYE

-75 RVEYRDGDEDDE
+75 RVEYGENDEDED

-116 GICSKHTQVPSTDSE
+116 GICSKHTQVPSTDKE
-131 KTKWNTLN
+131 KSKWTELN
-139 KKLKKLDKTSEEYF
+139 KKLKKLTKDSEEY
-153 KIKQERDKIS
+153 IKTKNQRDKIS
-163 EDVLGRLGLFVKPH
+163 QDVLDRLGLFVKPH

-255 KDFIKSGYIEEVNG
+255 KDFIKSGYVEEING

-336 GCVCKGT
+336 G
-343 KVYDAQ
+343 
-349 GRLRNIED
+349 
-357 ISKETGIIGY
+357 
-367 AGTGVFKEKVTYVS
+367 
-381 EPKKKPCYRII
+381 
-392 TSNGKSIECSND
+392 
-404 HPLMYSSNSADMRF
+404 
-418 PTKKVA
+418 
-424 FKKAEDLKVG
+424 
-434 EQLISINQIPIFG
+434 
-447 DKNIPYPRLIG
+447 
-458 LLIGD
+458 
-463 GYYGGTSTNLAI
+463 
-475 ADSGIKE
+475 
-482 FLDSLNVT
+482 
-490 YKIVKQVDDYMYVN
+490 
-504 IFGFSDLK
+504 
-512 RELGIYGD
+512 
-520 TKLKKHIPYDYHTYT
+520 
-535 AKTLSEIVGGYFDA
+535 
-549 DGTINYNKKKN
+549 
-560 SYRISLCS
+560 
-568 VNLFLLEQVQDI
+568 
-580 LLRFGIHANIYKRK
+580 
-594 HKPTILRSKV
+594 
-604 NNKVYDINTEFSY
+604 
-617 KLEFT
+617 
-622 NIADVIKFKKQFYFT
+622 
-637 DKKKQAILDSVDEN
+637 
-651 RCGRL
+651 
-656 QYDEVQFVNTLPNK
+656 
-670 GEIFNYTKVG
+670 
-680 NVRCEYIK
+680 
-688 SIEYIGEQDVYN
+688 
-700 LTANTSH
+700 
-707 TYITNTFISHN
+707 

-731 DMYYNPLAYGL
+731 DMFYNPLAYGL
-742 MPFINIWDDN
+742 MPFVNIWDDN

-783 LEWENARRKK
+783 LEWENARRKR

-804 HRHMQEFPIKPAEA
+804 HRHMQEFPLCPAEA
-818 FAMASHSEIV
+818 FSMASHSEIV
-828 CIEELRNRLNKI
+828 CVEELRNRLNKI
-840 QAKSIHIKKG
+840 QAKSLHIKKG
-850 IPVTLHYNL
+850 IPVTLVYNQ
-859 DRTKVL
+859 DKTKVI
-865 AKPDLNNNLNPI
+865 AKPDLNNVLNPI

-894 EFPSDKVPQ
+894 EFPSENVPQ

-941 AEYYGRPQNSDMA
+941 AEYYGRPQNSDMV
-954 NEIALKLAMLYN
+954 NEIALKLAILYN

-1083 QELEKEYSTSVD
+1083 QELEKEYSSSIS
-1095 RVTEVINFLNKINGR
+1095 RLEEVISYLNSLNGR

>member
-1 MIRDRKGKWL
+1 MIRDSKGKWL

-16 RQEAIKFL
+16 RQEAIRFM

-75 RVEYRDGDEDDE
+75 RVEYGEDDE
-87 EALANKITSFPDF
+87 DEDEALANKITSFPDF

-116 GICSKHTQVPSTDSE
+116 GMCSKHTQVPSTDKE
-131 KTKWNTLN
+131 KSKWTELN
-139 KKLKKLDKTSEEYF
+139 KKLKKLPKDSEEYN
-153 KIKQERDKIS
+153 KTKNQRDKIS
-163 EDVLGRLGLFVKPH
+163 QDVLDRLGLFVKPH

-255 KDFIKSGYIEEVNG
+255 KDFIKSGYVEEING

-336 GCVCKGT
+336 G
-343 KVYDAQ
+343 
-349 GRLRNIED
+349 
-357 ISKETGIIGY
+357 
-367 AGTGVFKEKVTYVS
+367 
-381 EPKKKPCYRII
+381 
-392 TSNGKSIECSND
+392 
-404 HPLMYSSNSADMRF
+404 
-418 PTKKVA
+418 
-424 FKKAEDLKVG
+424 
-434 EQLISINQIPIFG
+434 
-447 DKNIPYPRLIG
+447 
-458 LLIGD
+458 
-463 GYYGGTSTNLAI
+463 
-475 ADSGIKE
+475 
-482 FLDSLNVT
+482 
-490 YKIVKQVDDYMYVN
+490 
-504 IFGFSDLK
+504 
-512 RELGIYGD
+512 
-520 TKLKKHIPYDYHTYT
+520 
-535 AKTLSEIVGGYFDA
+535 
-549 DGTINYNKKKN
+549 
-560 SYRISLCS
+560 
-568 VNLFLLEQVQDI
+568 
-580 LLRFGIHANIYKRK
+580 
-594 HKPTILRSKV
+594 
-604 NNKVYDINTEFSY
+604 
-617 KLEFT
+617 
-622 NIADVIKFKKQFYFT
+622 
-637 DKKKQAILDSVDEN
+637 
-651 RCGRL
+651 
-656 QYDEVQFVNTLPNK
+656 
-670 GEIFNYTKVG
+670 
-680 NVRCEYIK
+680 
-688 SIEYIGEQDVYN
+688 
-700 LTANTSH
+700 
-707 TYITNTFISHN
+707 

-731 DMYYNPLAYGL
+731 DMFYNPLAYGL
-742 MPFINIWDDN
+742 MPFVNIWDDN

-760 FHPVVWNMEGFYDKQ
+760 FHPVIWNMEGFYDKQ

-783 LEWENARRKK
+783 LEWENARRKR

-804 HRHMQEFPIKPAEA
+804 HRHMQEFPLCPAEA
-818 FAMASHSEIV
+818 FSMASHSEIV
-828 CIEELRNRLNKI
+828 CVEELRNRLNKI
-840 QAKSIHIKKG
+840 QAKSLHIKKG
-850 IPVTLHYNL
+850 IPVTLVYNQ
-859 DRTKVL
+859 DKTKVI
-865 AKPDLNNNLNPI
+865 AKPDLNNVLNPI

-894 EFPSDKVPQ
+894 EFPSENVPQ

-941 AEYYGRPQNSDMA
+941 AEYYGRPQNSDMV
-954 NEIALKLAMLYN
+954 NEIALKLAILYN

-1083 QELEKEYSTSVD
+1083 QELEKEYSSSVS
-1095 RVTEVINFLNKINGR
+1095 RLEEVISYLNSLNGR